1 MNMPEPLYVALV
13 VLAAI
18 VSAGLCI
25 VLVYCVKMLL
35 AYRTGRRG
43 TTCCS

>member
-1 MNMPEPLYVALV
+1 MKMPEPLYVALV

-25 VLVYCVKMLL
+25 VLVY
-35 AYRTGRRG
+35 
-43 TTCCS
+43 SF

>member
-1 MNMPEPLYVALV
+1 MNVPEPLYVALV

-25 VLVYCVKMLL
+25 VLVY
-35 AYRTGRRG
+35 
-43 TTCCS
+43 SF